1 MLPKPDGVSRLQAVI
16 DETPRG
22 RSELLELSGLSIEL
36 WRPAILYLLD
46 TGHVRQLGTKRGA
59 RYVLVAST
67 ADLEGREEVPPAP
80 SADLGLQGGGP
91 RQTYHDLIAEVLRDL
106 STDST
111 GRSSA
116 DGAESETVRPAGLEP
131 SCDEAGES
139 ELADDHA
146 VERIRA
152 HLISF
157 RENTLQPDLQPGG
170 RSMGLLRKTMIEA
183 LVRER
188 PRNESEFLRC
198 IPAHLLEG
206 TNRSQIEEYLPAVLK
221 IIRELDGSI
230 DVVEG
235 VDARRS

>member
-46 TGHVRQLGTKRGA
+46 SGHVRQLGTKRGA
-59 RYVLVAST
+59 RYVLASAT
-67 ADLEGREEVPPAP
+67 DLDEYEDGP
-80 SADLGLQGGGP
+80 SVGSPNLGLQGDGP
-91 RQTYHDLIAEVLRDL
+91 RQTYHDLIAEVLREL
-106 STDST
+106 SDDPETDS
-111 GRSSA
+111 A
-116 DGAESETVRPAGLEP
+116 HPAGLAP
-131 SCDEAGES
+131 SCDEAGGGG
-139 ELADDHA
+139 LTADH
-146 VERIRA
+146 VGERIRA
-152 HLISF
+152 RLISF

-188 PRNESEFLRC
+188 PRDESEFLRC
-198 IPAHLLEG
+198 IPTDLLEG
-206 TNRSQIEEYLPAVLK
+206 TNRSQIAEYLPAVLE
-221 IIRELDGSI
+221 IIREVEGST
-230 DVVEG
+230 DVVGG